1 MRGVIGLS
9 FLAVMVVIILALTS
23 HSWDVGAPP
32 CYPEPWTLNPEP

>member
-23 HSWDVGAPP
+23 HDWDIGSP
-32 CYPEPWTLNPEP
+32 CTHTLCPKE